1 MGDGSG
7 LAVSTFAGPSRDQP
21 VRTKSAFLP
30 SIDGALHATGA
41 VLGQGAR
48 DLEFAHGVARLAPSG
63 DGIKDDFY
71 GGRSHLSEVHIASR
85 LSLNS
90 LALGLQKNFL
100 RLQLSQQPVDFCHR
114 RSSDFLNEW
123 CDLRVSFRLRR
134 KLCMREIANLPFSS
148 QICG

>member
-85 LSLNS
+85 LSFNS
-90 LALGLQKNFL
+90 MRLGLEVIFFACNSPISFSISAIDIAPTF
-100 RLQLSQQPVDFCHR
+100 RTSGAT
-114 RSSDFLNEW
+114 SAS
-123 CDLRVSFRLRR
+123 VSV
-134 KLCMREIANLPFSS
+134 EDAST
-148 QICG
+148 